1 MSRHHRGRA
10 AASAA
15 RVLPALWLAAA
26 AACASSGAATSTTA
40 TPAGAPADAA
50 ESGAFVVTLGVDTLT
65 IERFTRTANRLEGD
79 IMQRSPTTVV
89 GHYVASLD
97 AAGRPTRLE
106 YSVRRPDG
114 SAVPN
119 APRSVTLT
127 FAGDS
132 VRREIQRDTVIR
144 QTFVAPNAFPFTNNS
159 FALYETALRALR
171 ATRADTGA
179 LPLLGLGASQ
189 TQPWPVR
196 FTGPTS
202 ARVYY
207 FGDPQQVTLDA
218 QGRVLAID
226 GTGTTNKI
234 RVARVASLDLPAL
247 AQSFAAREA
256 AGVRLGQT
264 TRDTA
269 RATAGGATLWVDY
282 GRPLTRG
289 RQIFGAGGVVPPGQ
303 VWRTGA
309 NEATQLRTDKA
320 LTIGNLEVPAGAYT
334 LWTLPNA
341 DGTWKLI
348 VNKNVGQWGTEYRVD
363 QDLGRVDLK
372 VDQLPTPV
380 ERFTIGIEPAAQ
392 GGTLALSWDK
402 TRLSVPFTVKP

>member
-1 MSRHHRGRA
+1 M
-10 AASAA
+10 
-15 RVLPALWLAAA
+15 
-26 AACASSGAATSTTA
+26 
-40 TPAGAPADAA
+40 
-50 ESGAFVVTLGVDTLT
+50 TL
-65 IERFTRTANRLEGD
+65 ERFTRTSDRLEGD
-79 IMQRSPTTVV
+79 IIQRSPTTVV

-97 AAGRPTRLE
+97 AAGRPTRIE

-114 SAVPN
+114 SAIPN
-119 APRSVTLT
+119 AARSVTLT
-127 FAGDS
+127 FAGDT

-144 QTFVAPNAFPFTNNS
+144 QTVVAPNAFPNINNS

-179 LPLLGLGASQ
+179 LPFLGLGASQ
-189 TQPWPVR
+189 MQPWPVR

-207 FGDPQQVTLDA
+207 FGEPQQVTLDA

-226 GTGTTNKI
+226 GTATTNKI
-234 RVARVASLDLPAL
+234 RVARVASLDIPAL
-247 AQSFAAREA
+247 AQAFAAREA
-256 AGVRLGQT
+256 AGAGLGQT
-264 TRDTA
+264 TRDTV

-334 LWTLPNA
+334 LWTLPDP

-348 VNKNVGQWGTEYRVD
+348 VNKNTGQWGTDYRAD

-372 VDQLPTPV
+372 VEPLASPV
-380 ERFTIGIEPAAQ
+380 QRFTIGVEPGAQ
-392 GGTLALSWDK
+392 GGVLALTWDR

>member
-1 MSRHHRGRA
+1 
-10 AASAA
+10 
-15 RVLPALWLAAA
+15 
-26 AACASSGAATSTTA
+26 
-40 TPAGAPADAA
+40 
-50 ESGAFVVTLGVDTLT
+50 
-65 IERFTRTANRLEGD
+65 
-79 IMQRSPTTVV
+79 V

-97 AAGRPTRLE
+97 AAGRPTRIE
-106 YSVRRPDG
+106 YAVRRPDG
-114 SAVPN
+114 SPIPN
-119 APRSVTLT
+119 APRSITLT
-127 FAGDS
+127 MAGDT

-144 QTFVAPNAFPFTNNS
+144 QVVNAPNAFPLINNS
-159 FALYETALRALR
+159 FALYETALRAFH

-179 LPLLGLGASQ
+179 LPFLNFGASQ
-189 TQPWPVR
+189 LSPWPVR
-196 FTGPTS
+196 LTSPTS

-226 GTGTTNKI
+226 GSATTNKI
-234 RVARVASLDLPAL
+234 RVARVASVDLPAL

-256 AGVRLGQT
+256 AGAGLGQT
-264 TRDTA
+264 TRDTT
-269 RATAGGATLWVDY
+269 RATAGGATLSVDY

-320 LTIGNLEVPAGAYT
+320 LTIGTLEVPAGAYS

-348 VNKNVGQWGTEYRVD
+348 VNKNTGQWGTEYRQD

-372 VDQLPTPV
+372 VEPLPNLV
-380 ERFTIGIEPAAQ
+380 ERFTIAVEPGGQ
-392 GGTLALSWDK
+392 GGVLALSWDR
-402 TRLSVPFTVKP
+402 TRLSVPFTVKQ